1 MTLCLN
7 CALKALPCP
16 LASTL
21 NACWFMSACL
31 RRLAGWGRVEWT
43 RDTEYWERMVDDYQ
57 TQHGEGS
64 KTESPSNPS
73 LCHRVSMI
81 QMSLCGGKYR
91 LFWVYFSKHACKQE
105 VYFSMSWGSEEWWA
119 FLALICETQTSWL
132 ANCSNFFFV
141 NVHRIIQ
148 IYIQDLVFV
157 LFYMN
162 YRFYVLWNR
171 VKYIEENN
179 N

>member
-81 QMSLCGGKYR
+81 QMSLCDGKYR
-91 LFWVYFSKHACKQE
+91 LFWVYFQNTLVSKKFISECLGDLRNDGH
-105 VYFSMSWGSEEWWA
+105 SWPSFVKLKHHDWQIVQIS
-119 FLALICETQTSWL
+119 FLWMCTE
-132 ANCSNFFFV
+132 
-141 NVHRIIQ
+141 
-148 IYIQDLVFV
+148 
-157 LFYMN
+157 LFRYT
-162 YRFYVLWNR
+162 FKV
-171 VKYIEENN
+171 
-179 N
+179 